1 MESGLR
7 LKYKFLIHDGPL
19 DFSPVTYVKV
29 NFPEVLPK
37 DLAALRNK
45 GEVQIGTTS
54 DAYQP
59 AEKKY
64 RITRQILQVLRD
76 YSFPVSITTKSDLIT
91 RDLDLFSEI
100 SKKNWCYIEFTI
112 ITLDE
117 KLARWI
123 EPGTPSPQRRLEAM
137 KKVSEAGIQTGIW
150 IMPFLPYITDSDENF
165 ESIIRAGVENGA
177 TFVSGAE
184 VRLREENIERT
195 RLMKFLKRY
204 FPELIPKYKRLYGN
218 RVLPDES
225 YILEKQTKLVDLC
238 KKYKI
243 NYLPHFYNRKIAL
256 HFYGSGY
263 GRSSKHAQILNYF
276 FIRQLLRNVRCEFPT
291 SDFTTRVL
299 SILGFFPGP

>member
-7 LKYKFLIHDGPL
+7 LKYKFLVHDGPL
-19 DFSPVTYVKV
+19 ESYPAVCVKV
-29 NFPEVLPK
+29 NFAEVLPK

-45 GEVQIGTTS
+45 GEVQIGTTA

-64 RITRQILQVLRD
+64 RVTRQTLQVLRD

-100 SKKNWCYIEFTI
+100 AKKNWCYIEFTI

-137 KKVSEAGIQTGIW
+137 KKVSDAGIQTGIW
-150 IMPFLPYITDSDENF
+150 IMPFLPYITDTDETF
-165 ESIIRAGVENGA
+165 ESVIRAGVENGA

-195 RLMKFLKRY
+195 HLMKFLKKY
-204 FPELIPKYKRLYGN
+204 FPELIPKYRKLYGD

-225 YILEKQTKLVDLC
+225 YILERQAKLVELC

-263 GRSSKHAQILNYF
+263 GRSSKHAQVLNYF
-276 FIRQLLRNVRCEFPT
+276 FIRQILRNVRCKFPT
-291 SDFTTRVL
+291 SEFTTKVL